1 MGTARESAHCGG
13 MGGGTAVGA
22 LTAGSG
28 GGGEALPGDA
38 HIREWRRGR
47 STTGVVPPQKDG
59 QPLVLAERIQAL
71 LGGQRLEIQDA
82 QVSCLMVQAAPGSPG
97 AVTSWCAR
105 GRRASVWQDV
115 GPASSL
121 AQRTPVK
128 GD

>member
-1 MGTARESAHCGG
+1 MSAGDKAFLSCE
-13 MGGGTAVGA
+13 TD
-22 LTAGSG
+22 
-28 GGGEALPGDA
+28 ALPEPTVA
-38 HIREWRRGR
+38 W
-47 STTGVVPPQKDG
+47 QKNG

-82 QVSCLMVQAAPGSPG
+82 QVSCLVVRAALGSPG

-105 GRRASVWQDV
+105 GRRASGWQDV
-115 GPASSL
+115 GPVSSL